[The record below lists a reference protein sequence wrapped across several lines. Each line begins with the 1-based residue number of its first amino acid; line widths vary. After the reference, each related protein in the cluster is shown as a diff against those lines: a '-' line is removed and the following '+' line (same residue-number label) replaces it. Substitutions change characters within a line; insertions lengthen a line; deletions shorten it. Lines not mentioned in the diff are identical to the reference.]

1 MAFSGKAT
9 YDNVALIGED
19 VSGLIALIGPTET
32 PFLSLLSD
40 PGAPGTSY
48 YHQWTEELL
57 GPDTIICST
66 AVNSATAATGITI
79 NGLGLQLQA
88 GMLVQLES
96 NTPGLNEV
104 AQITSV
110 PGANSIL
117 IARGK
122 GAYTSSLAVGGTI
135 TILGTAAL
143 EGDDVATDVTRR
155 PTRSANV
162 MQIFKKDVIISGSD
176 QAVTYQPPSIGGFN
190 HQAAMRT
197 AECLRDLEKTIIRGV
212 IVNSLGT
219 SAVTRTMAGLEAR
232 LTAINST
239 IVTSSF
245 TADPVLYV
253 NDLWQAAWNAGAR
266 DIDLILCG
274 ATWKRSISGTNASVL
289 AVQQGDASIARS
301 VESFRGDFGIA
312 RVLLSPWMPASA
324 VMLVSTGRIRPVP
337 LQGRS
342 FAFQRTA
349 KTGDSE
355 KGMVVGEYT
364 VEIHQPGAMAYGHI

>member
-1 MAFSGKAT
+1 MFSGKAT
-9 YDNVALIGED
+9 YDNTALIGED
-19 VSGLIALIGPTET
+19 VSGLITLIGPSET

-57 GPDTIICST
+57 GPDTLICST

-96 NTPGLNEV
+96 GTPGLNEV

-135 TILGTAAL
+135 TVLGTAAL
-143 EGDDVATDVTRR
+143 EGDDVGTDVTRK
-155 PTRSANV
+155 PTRGSNV

-176 QAVTYQPPSIGGFN
+176 QAVTYAPAQIGGFN

-197 AECLRDLEKTIIRGV
+197 AECIRDLEKTIIRGV

-232 LTAINST
+232 LTAINSQIT
-239 IVTSSF
+239 ASSF

-253 NDLWQAAWNAGAR
+253 HDLWQQAWNAGAR
-266 DIDLILCG
+266 DIDVILCG
-274 ATWKRSISGTNASVL
+274 ATWKRAISGTNKAVL
-289 AVQQGDASIARS
+289 AVQQGDGS
-301 VESFRGDFGIA
+301 VQRRVEMWDGDFGSA
-312 RVLLSPWMPASA
+312 RVVLSPWMPASG
-324 VMLVSTGRIRPVP
+324 VMLVATNRIRPVP
-337 LQGRS
+337 LTGRS
-342 FAFQRTA
+342 FAFQKTA

-364 VEIHQPGAMAYGHI
+364 VEIHQPQAMAYGHI